1 MAVGVVLHLF
11 QWKKKKPKRSLTQIM
26 ALIRSG
32 QTFKM
37 GGHVFNEQPGGKRT
51 PNEDGDAEMVVEDI
65 IDFDE
70 GEEPGTS
77 TALALPGAAE
87 EADEGPED
95 AVVDDVVE
103 MVFVGCRAGWL
114 ALPQRFSLRAA
125 PPAFTAKP
133 PGDAPGPLAPSEFE
147 VGVTRRFAGA
157 AVGSTTTSR
166 GSSTTWTTRMR
177 RGRRRARWSAIGA
190 RARAALGRLDTGRAR
205 RSRGRRAGSRGT
217 GARPPPRRPARAAG
231 SRAAG
236 PAVARP
242 AMRRRRSYTR
252 RRCCCAG
259 HPTRRRARSCS
270 CTPSSPRRRARRDAR
285 VTRIIPG
292 YDA

>member
-103 MVFVGCRAGWL
+103 MVFVGCHCGRAG
-114 ALPQRFSLRAA
+114 P
-125 PPAFTAKP
+125 PPA
-133 PGDAPGPLAPSEFE
+133 LQ
-147 VGVTRRFAGA
+147 FA
-157 AVGSTTTSR
+157 
-166 GSSTTWTTRMR
+166 
-177 RGRRRARWSAIGA
+177 RRATSIHRQ
-190 RARAALGRLDTGRAR
+190 TT
-205 RSRGRRAGSRGT
+205 AGG
-217 GARPPPRRPARAAG
+217 PG
-231 SRAAG
+231 S
-236 PAVARP
+236 
-242 AMRRRRSYTR
+242 
-252 RRCCCAG
+252 
-259 HPTRRRARSCS
+259 
-270 CTPSSPRRRARRDAR
+270 
-285 VTRIIPG
+285 PG
-292 YDA
+292 SQ